1 MVTWHQQLLD
11 QCTVCNNLMFI
22 LEVSDGPILI
32 NYASYVVIA
41 SQLLAEDNMNALK
54 YLMLEINVNTY
65 NMVG

>member
-1 MVTWHQQLLD
+1 
-11 QCTVCNNLMFI
+11 MFI